1 MAGDWIK
8 LETSTCRKPEIMR
21 LARILGVSCDD
32 ALGKCVRFWA
42 WLDDVCSDSNV
53 DACVD
58 ACVDA
63 VVDIYAP
70 QDVDDLLN
78 APGFFAALSSVG
90 WARWDE
96 KRGCAVI
103 PKFFLHNGET
113 SKKRAQKSR
122 RQAKWRAN
130 APSDVDADVDAGVDE
145 VVDAD
150 APTREEKRREEYIRK
165 EKQTKETPAG
175 TEDEPKP
182 AADTPPPKPSRK
194 RSKAKPEATAE
205 FWQSSVQ
212 AASKNP
218 VVISALTDWYAHKL
232 DRQEPYLEG
241 SVAKQLAMAR
251 NAVTAYGPQ
260 VFASAIT
267 RAIAN
272 NWSGWDH
279 SLDVLAAQQQRDD
292 AARQQR
298 QQGRDCA

>member
-8 LETSTCRKPEIMR
+8 MRIGLQTCPQIVRISSATNSDRLRTVGALHAVWSIFDMHTQDGVLDGYTAET
-21 LARILGVSCDD
+21 
-32 ALGKCVRFWA
+32 
-42 WLDDVCSDSNV
+42 LDSM
-53 DACVD
+53 
-58 ACVDA
+58 
-63 VVDIYAP
+63 IGW
-70 QDVDDLLN
+70 
-78 APGFFAALSSVG
+78 PGFCEALAAVG
-90 WARWDE
+90 WIEIGE
-96 KRGCAVI
+96 KCLIMPR
-103 PKFFLHNGET
+103 FSEHNGQSAKRRATDSER
-113 SKKRAQKSR
+113 KRAERTS
-122 RQAKWRAN
+122 AN
-130 APSDVDADVDAGVDE
+130 GPQSVRNLSANCPVKTV
-145 VVDAD
+145 
-150 APTREEKRREEYIRK
+150 TREEKRREEYLRK
-165 EKQTKETPAG
+165 EKQAKETPAG

-182 AADTPPPKPSRK
+182 AADTPPPKPARK

-205 FWQSSVQ
+205 FWLSSVQ